1 MNKFTVFKAS
11 AGSGKTTQLVTE
23 YLTLAFQKSDRFRNI
38 LAITFTNN
46 ATAEMKERIVQTL
59 YTFAFKNYNNFNF
72 AEKKTYDTIQTALQL
87 DNKQMQE
94 NAEKILQNILYDY
107 DNFSISTI
115 DSFFQRIVRAFA
127 LEFGLNLNFNL
138 EISLDE
144 VFEKTINLLISRISK
159 EEESLTYKV
168 EKLVQTEMDTS
179 GKWKINNVLTKTLTT
194 IYEEETAM
202 AFDILQQDLDSQK
215 LKRLSENYKTERET
229 LTNNINTEL
238 DSITKLIKENN
249 WEIKKRTNIENRL
262 YSSNTFDNFLGI
274 FPIKTLSIISDEQKD
289 ILNSH
294 YCIIKT
300 NQNKLTNLNF
310 IFKNIDKISIML
322 DLKEISEQIQER
334 DNLFYLSE
342 TNNLISRQI
351 EEDDTPYIYEKIG
364 NKYAYFFIDE
374 FQDTSK
380 LQWNNFIP
388 ILQNA
393 LAGETITG
401 AVGEVKLFGDIK
413 QAIYRFRNGDSTLLH
428 QLSTAEGYI
437 EQIKADP
444 SFHNVNNSLDTNYR
458 SSRSIINFNNNFFK
472 HLTEA
477 LDPDGNA
484 KCKEFYA
491 DVKQKIGPNAEE
503 GFVSILF
510 KDSEN
515 KDDNSTFFCKEAE
528 KIIDNLLKNGVP
540 LRDISIL
547 CSANDTISI
556 IGQHLASNGY
566 AVLSERSLLLSQS
579 DKIQTLI
586 AAIKYIDNYKDT
598 IQKFIIAQQLFK
610 NKNKDLSLLHKQLIE
625 KESKFNTN
633 FSDYIQEELGI
644 EINFKTLQKLPL
656 FSKINCL
663 IKAFNF
669 DKETDIFL
677 ITFLDNI
684 DKYLQTNNAFDIGK
698 FKEWWEKKGATITL
712 PSPEGLDAVTITTIH
727 KSKGL
732 AYPYVI
738 FPFSE
743 WGNSRTKETKWI
755 YNNEYTQNPDNTLP
769 IFLAKLKSG
778 EVPAQYI
785 HHYDEETKL
794 SLIDKLNKIYVAQ
807 TRPRKGLFII
817 TTKRD
822 RGNYAKHLDNFIRI
836 SNPEIDSN
844 QIYFYNEQFVT
855 REPNLGQQSSETQEP
870 KNDLTCSYHSD
881 FIPNKSHLLFDKLT
895 ESEAIKK
902 GNAIHSFLSSM
913 MLFPQT
919 EEEIFALTKTLS
931 NPYKDIII
939 NTLKKLIENKNLQPY
954 FCNTAHS
961 FNEISILTP
970 QGEHYRPDRVVFLES
985 GEVAVID
992 YKTGGHQEKYQ
1003 EKYKEQVSNYCFIL
1017 KEMGYEQVTGHLIY
1031 LEPFEYEKVI

>member
-59 YTFAFKNYNNFNF
+59 YTFAFRSYNDFNF
-72 AEKKTYDTIQTALQL
+72 SEKKTFDTIKTTLQM
-87 DNKQMQE
+87 DSEQMQSK
-94 NAEKILQNILYDY
+94 AEKILQNILYDY

-138 EISLDE
+138 EISLDDI
-144 VFEKTINLLISRISK
+144 FEKTINLLISRISK
-159 EEESLTYKV
+159 EEETLTYKV

-179 GKWKINNVLTKTLTT
+179 GKWKINNVLTNTLTT
-194 IYEEETAM
+194 IYEEETAI
-202 AFDILQQDLDSQK
+202 AFDTLQQHFDSQK
-215 LKRLSENYKTERET
+215 LKQLSENYKTKREN
-229 LTNNINTEL
+229 LTNNINTEIN
-238 DSITKLIKENN
+238 SIKKLIQENEWKINQRTKLENKILN
-249 WEIKKRTNIENRL
+249 
-262 YSSNTFDNFLGI
+262 SNSFDDFLGI
-274 FPIKTLSIISDEQKD
+274 FLKKTLETISDEKKD

-310 IFKNIDKISIML
+310 IFKNIDKISIMF
-322 DLKEISEQIQER
+322 DLKEISDQIRER

-342 TNNLISRQI
+342 TNNLISKQI
-351 EEDDTPYIYEKIG
+351 ENDDTPYIYEKIG

-380 LQWNNFIP
+380 LQWSNFIP

-428 QLSTAEGYI
+428 QLSTAKGYF

-444 SFHNVNNSLDTNYR
+444 SFHSVNTSLDTNYR
-458 SSRSIINFNNNFFK
+458 SSRSIINFNNNFFT
-472 HLTEA
+472 HLTKA

-484 KCKEFYA
+484 KCKDFYA

-510 KDSEN
+510 NDSEN
-515 KDDNSTFFCKEAE
+515 KDDNSSFFCKEAE
-528 KIIDNLLKNGVP
+528 KIIQNLQKKGVS
-540 LRDISIL
+540 LRDIAIL
-547 CSANDTISI
+547 CSANDAIAD
-556 IGQHLASNGY
+556 IGQYLASEGY

-610 NKNKDLSLLHKQLIE
+610 NKNKDLSLLHQQLIE

-644 EINFKTLQKLPL
+644 EIDFKALQRLPL

-663 IKAFNF
+663 IKSFNF

-684 DKYLQTNNAFDIGK
+684 DKYLQNNNAFDIDK

-712 PSPEGLDAVTITTIH
+712 PAPDGLDAITLTTIH

-738 FPFSE
+738 FPFSQ
-743 WGNSRTKETKWI
+743 WGNTRTKDSKWI
-755 YNNEYTQNPDNTLP
+755 YNKEYSQNPENTLP
-769 IFLAKLKSG
+769 IFLAKLKKE
-778 EVPAQYI
+778 EVPDQYAD
-785 HHYDEETKL
+785 HYNEETKL

-817 TTKRD
+817 TTQRNK
-822 RGNYAKHLDNFIRI
+822 GNYAKHLDNFIKQ

-844 QIYFYNEQFVT
+844 QLYYCNNEFVIQ
-855 REPNLGQQSSETQEP
+855 EPNFGQENSEISEP
-870 KNDLTCSYHSD
+870 KNNLTCSYHSD

-902 GNAIHSFLSSM
+902 GNAIHNFLSS
-913 MLFPQT
+913 LTRFPQT
-919 EEEIFALTKTLS
+919 EEEIISSTKTLS
-931 NPYKDIII
+931 NTYKDVII
-939 NTLKKLIENKNLQPY
+939 NTLKELISNTSTQPY

-970 QGEHYRPDRVVFLES
+970 QGEHYRPDRVVFLEN
-985 GEVAVID
+985 GEVSVID
-992 YKTGGHQEKYQ
+992 YKTGGHQEKYIAQ
-1003 EKYKEQVSNYCFIL
+1003 ISNYCSIL